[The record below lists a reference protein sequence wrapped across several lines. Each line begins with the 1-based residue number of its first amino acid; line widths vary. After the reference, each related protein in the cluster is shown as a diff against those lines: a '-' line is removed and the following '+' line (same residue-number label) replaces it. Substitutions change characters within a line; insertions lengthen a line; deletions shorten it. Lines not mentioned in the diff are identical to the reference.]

1 MSDYP
6 KKQLP
11 AFASEAEEAQW
22 WFDNREQHGK
32 EFAQAIRDGRVTRGG
47 MARRGLIRTHSI
59 DLDPEDFS
67 QAQILA
73 EKKGLRYQTYLRML
87 IHEALE
93 REALSAN
100 AGQ

>member
-1 MSDYP
+1 MTEPS

-22 WFDNREQHGK
+22 WFDHREQRSE
-32 EFAQAIRDGRVTRGG
+32 EFSQALREGRVTRGA
-47 MARRGLIRTHSI
+47 MVRRGLQRTHSI

-67 QAQILA
+67 QAQALA
-73 EKKGLRYQTYLRML
+73 EKKGMRYQTYLRML

-93 REALSAN
+93 RESKVM
-100 AGQ
+100 G